1 VSIIPTSH
9 DHDDSNSGPGWPL
22 PIDATP
28 DGHPSWCDQ
37 EHGVS
42 PLHSGQVGAD
52 LELTED
58 LSYAVYLQQE
68 PGQPAE
74 VHLMRHD
81 PEETSFTR
89 FSLFEASVMRD
100 LFGEALGLLAREAG
114 LR

>member
-1 VSIIPTSH
+1 MTAPM
-9 DHDDSNSGPGWPL
+9 P
-22 PIDATP
+22 
-28 DGHPSWCDQ
+28 HPAWCDR
-37 EHGVS
+37 EHGEMIS
-42 PLHSGQVGAD
+42 LHSGQVGVD